1 MKILV
6 LNSGSSSQKACLFDL
21 AAPLPDDPPQPLW
34 EGKLEWRDDRATL
47 EAHTASGAAVREN
60 VAPGERS
67 AATSRLLNELVS
79 GKTRVLELL
88 AEIDVVGHR
97 IVNGGRCYTRSTV
110 ITAEVKSAIEKMA
123 VFAPLHN
130 RLELD
135 GIALIETLF
144 EKCRVV
150 VPQVAV
156 FDTGFHSSLPDAAAI
171 YPGPYEWAEQGIRKF
186 GFHGINHQYCAGRA
200 AQILG
205 KNLADLKLITC
216 HLGNGCSLA
225 AIRGGKS
232 VDTTMGFTPLD
243 GLMMG
248 TRSGSV
254 DPGILTYLMRGKK
267 LDGKALDEILNSK
280 SGLLGISGVS
290 ADMREVIAEMQSG
303 NKRAQ
308 LAFDIFVHRLRA
320 GIGSMLAASEGAD
333 AIIFTGGI
341 GENSAEVRSEACSH
355 FSFLKL
361 MIDSA
366 KNTAKPV
373 DTDISSPESSVRILV
388 ISAQEDWAIARECWK
403 LFSNASTAC

>member
-21 AAPLPDDPPQPLW
+21 DAPLPDDPPKPLW
-34 EGKLEWRDDRATL
+34 EGKLEWRDNRVTL
-47 EAHTASGAAVREN
+47 EARTASGAVSKEN
-60 VAPGERS
+60 VERGQRS
-67 AATSRLLNELVS
+67 AATSHLLNELTF
-79 GKTRVLELL
+79 GKTRVLESLS
-88 AEIDVVGHR
+88 EIDVVGHR
-97 IVNGGRCYTRSTV
+97 IVNGGRSYNRPNL

-123 VFAPLHN
+123 IFAPLHN

-135 GIALIETLF
+135 GIALIEKLCGT
-144 EKCRVV
+144 

-171 YPGPYEWAEQGIRKF
+171 YPGPYEWVEQGIRKF
-186 GFHGINHQYCAGRA
+186 GFHGINHQYCAGRT

-205 KNLADLKLITC
+205 RNLVDLKLITC

-232 VDTTMGFTPLD
+232 IDTTMGFTPLD

-254 DPGILTYLMRGKK
+254 DPGILTYLIREKN

-290 ADMREVIAEMQSG
+290 ADMREILAAMRSG
-303 NKRAQ
+303 NRRAQ

-320 GIGSMLAASEGAD
+320 GVGAMLAALNGAD
-333 AIIFTGGI
+333 AIVFTGGI
-341 GENSAEVRSEACSH
+341 GENSLEVRANTCNH
-355 FSFLKL
+355 FSFLNL
-361 MIDSA
+361 LLDSA
-366 KNTAKPV
+366 KNAANRV
-373 DTDISSPESSVRILV
+373 DTDIASPESTARILV
-388 ISAQEDWAIARECWK
+388 IRAQEDWAIARECWK
-403 LFSNASTAC
+403 LSAHTSTVS

>member
-1 MKILV
+1 VKILV

-47 EAHTASGAAVREN
+47 EARTSSGAVLKGN
-60 VAPGERS
+60 VERGERS
-67 AATSRLLNELVS
+67 AVTSQLLNELAS
-79 GKTRVLELL
+79 GKTRVLESL

-97 IVNGGRCYTRSTV
+97 IVNGGRSYNRPAV
-110 ITAEVKSAIEKMA
+110 ITAVVKSAIEKMA

-144 EKCRVV
+144 EKCRGSVA
-150 VPQVAV
+150 QVAV
-156 FDTGFHSSLPDAAAI
+156 FDTGFHSSLSDAAAI
-171 YPGPYEWAEQGIRKF
+171 YPGPYEWTEQGIRKF

-205 KNLADLKLITC
+205 PNLADPRLISC

-232 VDTTMGFTPLD
+232 IDTTMGFTPLD

-248 TRSGSV
+248 TRSGAV

-267 LDGKALDEILNSK
+267 LDGKALDEILNFK

-290 ADMREVIAEMQSG
+290 ADMREIIAAMQSG
-303 NKRAQ
+303 NQRAQ
-308 LAFDIFVHRLRA
+308 LAFDIFLHRLRA
-320 GIGSMLAASEGAD
+320 GIGSMLASLNGAD

-341 GENSAEVRSEACSH
+341 GENSPEVRAETCNH
-355 FSFLKL
+355 FSFLEL
-361 MIDSA
+361 ALDTT
-366 KNTAKPV
+366 KNSAKPV
-373 DTDISSPESSVRILV
+373 DTDIASPESAVRILV
-388 ISAQEDWAIARECWK
+388 IRAQEDWAIARECWK
-403 LFSNASTAC
+403 LLSNASTA